1 MRKKKCKFKYKS
13 TKDDKKTKEISFLEK
28 HNAYSYLEDLNIM
41 GKLFNISKSKRDWI
55 ETTRYQLQNSAN
67 IYEKT
72 FAEYLH
78 NKKIEFIHQAPYVI
92 DNKIYFLDFYLKD
105 YNIAVEL
112 DGQYHDSQY
121 QHDKDK
127 YRDELFKS
135 ISIKTIRINNS
146 EVKDKNRL
154 KIVLTLNGI
163 IVK

>member
-1 MRKKKCKFKYKS
+1 MKKKKYKFKYKS

-78 NKKIEFIHQAPYVI
+78 NKKIEFIHQAPYII

-105 YNIAVEL
+105 YNIAIEL
-112 DGQYHDSQY
+112 VGQY
-121 QHDKDK
+121 
-127 YRDELFKS
+127 RDL
-135 ISIKTIRINNS
+135 
-146 EVKDKNRL
+146 
-154 KIVLTLNGI
+154 
-163 IVK
+163 

>member
-1 MRKKKCKFKYKS
+1 
-13 TKDDKKTKEISFLEK
+13 
-28 HNAYSYLEDLNIM
+28 M
-41 GKLFNISKSKRDWI
+41 GKLFNIPKPKRDWI
-55 ETTRYQLQNSAN
+55 ETTRYQLQDKAN
-67 IYEKT
+67 IYERI

-78 NKKIEFIHQAPYVI
+78 NKKIEFIHQAPYII

-112 DGQYHDSQY
+112 DGQYHDSQF
-121 QHDKDK
+121 QHGKDK
-127 YRDELFKS
+127 YRDEMFKS
-135 ISIKTIRINNS
+135 INIKTIRINNA